1 MPFSATWRDLE
12 IIVPSEV
19 SQKETDKFHMTSY
32 MLNLKYDTSGASQV
46 VLVGK
51 KLPPN
56 AGDKRDQRQAT
67 VHRVLFYST
76 ENYIQYPEIN
86 QNGKEYE
93 K

>member
-1 MPFSATWRDLE
+1 
-12 IIVPSEV
+12 
-19 SQKETDKFHMTSY
+19 
-32 MLNLKYDTSGASQV
+32 MLNLKYDTNGASQV

-51 KLPPN
+51 NLLPD

-76 ENYIQYPEIN
+76 ENYIQYHVIN

-93 K
+93 KWYVYMYI